1 MTGLAEPDLMPVHLT
16 KKPMKKLL
24 TLTATTLL
32 ALVATSFAASDK
44 DAVIQAEKNIWQAV
58 KDKKVDEFQK
68 MLSADF
74 RAVYASAINKLAQE
88 VADIKKVDMKS
99 VTLGDMD
106 VVFIDK
112 DAALLT
118 YQVTVQ
124 GTEEGKDVSG
134 KYNAASVWKKEGN
147 DWKGVFHSEVKAV
160 AE

>member
-1 MTGLAEPDLMPVHLT
+1 MPIHLT

-24 TLTATTLL
+24 TLTTTALIAL
-32 ALVATSFAASDK
+32 AATSFAASDK
-44 DAVIQAEKNIWQAV
+44 DTVIQAEKNIWQAV
-58 KDKKVDEFQK
+58 KDKKFDEFQK